1 MAEGLEL
8 LLSALDVTGAVL
20 VTLHVLRH
28 KTDVRASAGW
38 IALAWLSPFVGSILY
53 LILGINRIA
62 RKASRLRR
70 SHQAWTDPAPDTA
83 PHVEVGEPH
92 LEPLAVLSRRVSG
105 SPLKQGNRLD
115 PLLNGDMAYP
125 AMLRAIEEAT
135 SSVVLSSYIFRA
147 DAAGLPFIEALVRA
161 QQRGVDVRVLVDGIG
176 GGYFRSPAVSAL
188 AQAGV
193 AVARFLHSWMPWR
206 MPFLN
211 LRLHKKVLVVDG
223 RVGFTGGL
231 NIGAENIALERKRA
245 EGVHDIH
252 FAVSGPVLRDLSA
265 TFEQDW
271 SFTTGERPRPIP
283 PADPEGG
290 GPALAR
296 GIQSG
301 PDDDLA
307 KIEAIMIGAVNA
319 ARTRIRLATP
329 YFLPDRTLHTALAF
343 ASLRGVSVEI
353 IIPGASNH
361 PMVDWAA
368 RAQVGTLLDSGCAVH
383 LSRGPLDHSKIMTI
397 DGVWS
402 LVGSANWDVRSLRLN
417 FEFELEVWDRAFAGK
432 LDAIINEKVA
442 RTRKLTRQELT
453 SASPLVR
460 FRNAAARLLLPYL

>member
-1 MAEGLEL
+1 
-8 LLSALDVTGAVL
+8 
-20 VTLHVLRH
+20 
-28 KTDVRASAGW
+28 
-38 IALAWLSPFVGSILY
+38 
-53 LILGINRIA
+53 
-62 RKASRLRR
+62 
-70 SHQAWTDPAPDTA
+70 
-83 PHVEVGEPH
+83 
-92 LEPLAVLSRRVSG
+92 
-105 SPLKQGNRLD
+105 
-115 PLLNGDMAYP
+115 
-125 AMLRAIEEAT
+125 MLRAIEEAA

-161 QQRGVDVRVLVDGIG
+161 QQRGVDVRVLVDGVG
-176 GGYFRSPAVSAL
+176 AGYLRSPSVTAL
-188 AQAGV
+188 ARSGV
-193 AVARFLHSWMPWR
+193 PVARFLHSWIPWR

-231 NIGAENIALERKRA
+231 NIGAENLAAGRKGA
-245 EGVHDIH
+245 DGVRDIH
-252 FAVSGPVLRDLSA
+252 FAVLGPVVPDLLA

-271 SFTTGERPRPIP
+271 SFTTGASPRPITP
-283 PADPEGG
+283 DDALGV

-301 PDDDLA
+301 PDDDMA

-329 YFLPDRTLHTALAF
+329 YFLPDRTLRAALAF
-343 ASLRGVSVEI
+343 ASLRDVSVEI

-368 RAQVGTLLDSGCAVH
+368 RAQVGTLLESGCAVH

-402 LVGSANWDVRSLRLN
+402 LVGSAKWDVRSLRLN

-432 LDAIINEKVA
+432 LDVIINEKVA

-460 FRNAAARLLLPYL
+460 FRNAAARLLLPDL